1 MTTPKKGKAA
11 RRNPQ
16 LNPVMQAIQ
25 RDPEATE
32 PGATPASKPH
42 PITEALRLL
51 RDIGNDD
58 YHDAAH
64 ALENYQAGVMRAV
77 AGANDRADATAKKFA
92 DFIDA
97 VAVAVG
103 MEEGSDSDDVL
114 QTLVNHFEGVATPL
128 VADVAG
134 VDAEAFSRDASQHRG
149 QILPME
155 PERPYFETVQGVAKV
170 IEQHN
175 GTALAAPLHDLPR
188 VLSTM
193 LADLRNEESEEAS
206 KLRATVQQQSKE
218 LREYV
223 DPNALRQLVSDFG
236 GGWADSPVD
245 ALREVLT
252 MLQANQKPADFDEAV
267 KQLVESSTRKEN
279 AIEAIKTILR
289 LA

>member
-1 MTTPKKGKAA
+1 MTEPKKGKAA
-11 RRNPQ
+11 LLNAQ

-193 LADLRNEESEEAS
+193 LADLRNEGN
-206 KLRATVQQQSKE
+206 RAQRRAMLETLQE
-218 LREYV
+218 LAGMFGTRK
-223 DPNALRQLVSDFG
+223 DISDR
-236 GGWADSPVD
+236 ADLD
-245 ALREVLT
+245 AIITAARA
-252 MLQANQKPADFDEAV
+252 LQANQKPADFDEAV

>member
-1 MTTPKKGKAA
+1 MIEPKKGKAA
-11 RRNPQ
+11 LLSPQ

-64 ALENYQAGVMRAV
+64 RLENYQAGVMRAV

-114 QTLVNHFEGVATPL
+114 QTLVNHFEGIPL
-128 VADVAG
+128 V
-134 VDAEAFSRDASQHRG
+134 EAAPKHA
-149 QILPME
+149 E

-170 IEQHN
+170 IEQYN
-175 GTALAAPLHDLPR
+175 GIALAAPLHDLPR
-188 VLSTM
+188 VVSAM
-193 LADLRNEESEEAS
+193 LADRRNEESEEAS